1 MATLTGRTARSTL
14 PPCDTPDVA
23 AANPASSDGLSR
35 TAAEAAW
42 HAVTPSIAGTP
53 HARISR
59 DGGRTYPARHARPLP
74 AGPPGQP
81 CTVPVYDPGP
91 GTGRMLALD
100 LDVARADGRVDDRR
114 GQHDRQCDAD
124 PAAEVAAQA
133 GELAGLVARCGGQVL
148 ADVAPGGGRHVFVLF
163 AAALPWRELRDL
175 ARAIALRFPAV
186 DPGPMASLGGQISP
200 PGSRHK
206 SGGWRLLT
214 TPPEDARAAAERP
227 NRPEVWA
234 ALLTEFAAELQVSAA
249 RSASAPDQA
258 SAGCLTAELDETG
271 APWIPRLG
279 GRAPLGAGLDQAA
292 RTGRWDR
299 SRYPDRSAARMAVL
313 AAVAARG
320 WQLADVRAAVG
331 SGAWRGLARL
341 YERSSEPRRL
351 DRLLP
356 YEWRKAIVFVGG
368 EKNVR
373 DWLTSV
379 STSRPPAPIDGAD
392 EFGLIRQWVTGTACA
407 VADPERVRR
416 WGRRAVA
423 VRQLLAAIGQAAMVS
438 GSAVSEFGTR
448 NLALHSGLSQRTVSR
463 LLAMLYAEPDPLLDV
478 VTRGRMARADRI
490 ALRIPDAYA
499 ESVRWRRR
507 RAGRIDGIHP
517 VFLLLGGTAGL
528 VHQVLDGTEARG
540 AEVARAARLSPSATS
555 AALRV
560 LAEHGLAERGR
571 GGWRRGDASLD
582 DVAESTGAAGIH
594 RERAERYR
602 QDREGWRARLAQYQA
617 ARHRPVSERD
627 GWLSLDDPDEYDFAA
642 CRWPVLA
649 ADAVRGPPPAGVR
662 NSA

>member
-1 MATLTGRTARSTL
+1 
-14 PPCDTPDVA
+14 
-23 AANPASSDGLSR
+23 
-35 TAAEAAW
+35 
-42 HAVTPSIAGTP
+42 
-53 HARISR
+53 
-59 DGGRTYPARHARPLP
+59 
-74 AGPPGQP
+74 
-81 CTVPVYDPGP
+81 
-91 GTGRMLALD
+91 MLALD
-100 LDVARADGRVDDRR
+100 LDAARAGGHVDDRR
-114 GQHDRQCDAD
+114 GQHDRQRDAD

-148 ADVAPGGGRHVFVLF
+148 ADVSPSGGRHVFVLF

-186 DPGPMASLGGQISP
+186 DPAPMSSMGAQISP

-206 SGGWRLLT
+206 SGGWRLLS
-214 TPPEDARAAAERP
+214 TPLSEARAAAEHP
-227 NRPEVWA
+227 NGPGVWS

-249 RSASAPDQA
+249 RSAAAPDQA
-258 SAGCLTAELDETG
+258 RAGCLAAELDDTG

-279 GRAPLGAGLDQAA
+279 GRASLGAGLDQAA

-313 AAVAARG
+313 VAAAARG
-320 WQLADVRAAVG
+320 WQLADVRAAIG

-341 YERSSEPRRL
+341 YERPSEPRRL

-356 YEWRKAIVFVGG
+356 YEWRKAVVFAGG
-368 EKNVR
+368 EKNVH

-379 STSRPPAPIDGAD
+379 NTSRPPVAIDGAD

-438 GSAVSEFGTR
+438 GSAVLEFGTR

-478 VTRGRMARADRI
+478 VTRGRMARADRF

-517 VFLLLGGTAGL
+517 VFLVLGGTAGL
-528 VHQVLDGTEARG
+528 VHQVLDGTEVRG

-560 LAEHGLAERGR
+560 LAGHGLAERCPD
-571 GGWRRGDASLD
+571 GWRRGDAILD
-582 DVAESTGAAGIH
+582 DVAASTGAADLQ
-594 RERAERYR
+594 REREARYK
-602 QDREGWRARLAQYQA
+602 QDRAGWRARLAQYQA
-617 ARHRPVSERD
+617 ARHRPAGERD

-649 ADAVRGPPPAGVR
+649 ADAVRGPPSAEVR
-662 NSA
+662 DSA